1 MTPHTLSRPTRS
13 TLRSAVLAPLAATL
27 VAGLGALLPAQ
38 AQTAT
43 ATRYDFRPVTAE
55 MQAFVTDYAL
65 DGASLRVNAHGNVA
79 YRRAF
84 GGYTLDTRVRIASAT
99 KWLSALAIARV
110 VEKGQ
115 LRWNDT
121 VGQYFPNVEP
131 AKRGIT
137 LAQLFSHTSGLPAS
151 EGGCLSNPLYTLA
164 TCADSILQQPLIGT
178 PGEVFAYG
186 GQSMQVAGRMAEL
199 ATGKAWDDIF
209 LDEMVRPLG
218 LVATDYATSSTA
230 PGYVRTGN
238 PRIGGGVRSTLE
250 DYGRVLDM
258 VLAEG
263 CLDATL
269 YNTCLPA
276 RRFLTRATIAYMA
289 QDRTV
294 GTIRLNEPPTAEG
307 QGYGIGQWIDIADP
321 DVVYSPGAF
330 GFTPWVDRST
340 KVAGVLLVD
349 DVNTRVAPAIND
361 IRLLVNAVVSAP
373 LSLSAPILPATRAGG
388 GASASAPM
396 PAPASARRDAQRASA
411 GPVGRSAQR
420 ER

>member
-1 MTPHTLSRPTRS
+1 MRPHCSGDTPRTLSRTFPRAITA
-13 TLRSAVLAPLAATL
+13 TLLALGACVLAPAH
-27 VAGLGALLPAQ
+27 AQ
-38 AQTAT
+38 
-43 ATRYDFRPVTAE
+43 TRYDFRPVTAE
-55 MQAFVTDYAL
+55 MEDFVVDYGL
-65 DGASLRVNAHGNVA
+65 DGASLRVNAHGNVV

-84 GGYTLDTRVRIASAT
+84 GGYSLDTRVRIASAT
-99 KWLSALAIARV
+99 KWLSALTIARV

-115 LRWNDT
+115 LRWSDT

-164 TCADSILQQPLIGT
+164 TCSAYILQQPLIGT

-186 GQSMQVAGRMAEL
+186 GYSMQVAGRMAEL

-218 LVATDYATSSTA
+218 LTATDYATSSTA
-230 PGYVRTGN
+230 PGYVRTAN
-238 PRIGGGVRSTLE
+238 PRIGGGVRSTLD

-263 CLDATL
+263 CLDSTL
-269 YNTCLPA
+269 YTTCLPS
-276 RRFLTRATIAYMA
+276 RRFLSRVTIAFMA

-294 GTIRLNEPPTAEG
+294 GTVRLDQPPSVEG
-307 QGYGIGQWIDIADP
+307 QGYGIGQWIDANDP
-321 DVVYSPGAF
+321 NVVYSPGAF

-340 KVAGVLLVD
+340 GVAGVLLVD
-349 DVNTRVAPAIND
+349 DVNLRVAPAITD

-373 LSLSAPILPATRAGG
+373 VTRTAPILPATRAGA
-388 GASASAPM
+388 GAQAPGKRTAE
-396 PAPASARRDAQRASA
+396 PQGARA
-411 GPVGRSAQR
+411 GMRQTSRQH
-420 ER
+420 